1 MKDGFYRELMMMSPV
16 GYAYHKIICDDYG
29 RPIDYEFIEVNSAFE
44 TYTGL
49 KNVEG
54 KLVTEV
60 IPEIKELDFDW
71 ISFYGK
77 IAINGE
83 SDEFEQYM
91 DTLKKWYRVE
101 VHSPEKYYFITR
113 FVDVSNEKNQFQELS
128 NFFEITLDLLCIAD
142 MDGNFVKVNKAWE
155 SILGYSVE
163 NLQNTNFLTLI
174 HPEDLGSTIKTME
187 KLGQDEKVIN
197 FVNRY
202 RHKNGTYRFIEWR
215 ANPLNNLIYA
225 AARDI
230 TDRIA
235 HENRLINNSRYVK
248 SLLQALP
255 DLIFVLD
262 EKGRFIDYK
271 AGNTKDLAM
280 PKENFLGKTIFDA
293 LEKNLAKEIMLAT
306 KCTLKGNETSYIEYS
321 MNLGGKLNYFECKV
335 VPFEKDKVIAIAR
348 NITERKNLE
357 NSLKKERQRLDGII
371 KGTNV
376 GTWEWNIQTG
386 ETVFNERWADII
398 GYKLEELVP
407 ISIETWMKFAHQDD
421 LKESNEE
428 LMKHFSGEVEY
439 YEFES
444 RMKHKDGSWVW
455 VLDRGKVFVW
465 DEEKRPL
472 VMYGTHQDIT
482 DRKKSEESLRKAKE
496 QAETAN
502 TMKSQFL
509 ANMSHEIRTPMNGIV
524 GYLELLKKTDLSK
537 EQSEFVYGAKSAS
550 EILLFLINDILDFS
564 KIEAGKLDVE
574 NSPFDLKK
582 IIEDAISTL
591 KPKAI
596 EKKII
601 FEVNFEDEI
610 NNIFDGDGDRIKQIL
625 NNLIGNAIK
634 FTEKGSISIEA
645 IYQNSNTVE
654 IKVRDTG
661 IGMDEKQV
669 KKLFRPFIQGDASTT
684 RRYGGTGLGLA
695 ISKEL
700 AKLMG
705 GDIYVISSLGQGSEF
720 ILEIPLKVSSINQQ
734 RGYKKAIKLRNEL
747 NDKTPID
754 LKKLKILLVE
764 DNDMNRKIVTKMFAK
779 KEIMCDEAHNGKEA
793 IEFVLKK
800 DYDVIFMDCQ
810 MPIMDG
816 YESTSKIRKIEK
828 GKKHTTII
836 AMTANAMEGD
846 RKRCIESGMDD
857 YISKPIDFG
866 ELFKILEGLSIR

>member
-60 IPEIKELDFDW
+60 IPEIKNLGFDW
-71 ISFYGK
+71 ISFYGE

-113 FVDVSNEKNQFQELS
+113 FVDISNEKKQFQELS

-142 MDGNFVKVNKAWE
+142 KEGNFIKVNRAWE
-155 SILGYSVE
+155 STLGYSVE

-174 HPEDLGSTIKTME
+174 HPEDLGSTTKTME
-187 KLGQDEKVIN
+187 KLGKDEKVMN

-202 RHKNGTYRFIEWR
+202 RHKNGSYRFIEWR

-235 HENRLINNSRYVK
+235 HENRLISNSRYVK
-248 SLLQALP
+248 SLLEALP

-262 EKGRFIDYK
+262 EEGRFIDYK
-271 AGNTKDLAM
+271 SGNNKELAM
-280 PKENFLGKTIFDA
+280 PKKKFLGKIVFEV
-293 LEKNLAKEIMLAT
+293 LEKNLAQKIIDAT
-306 KCTLKGNETSYIEYS
+306 QYTLRENKMSEIEYS
-321 MNLGGKLNYFECKV
+321 MNLKDRIEYFECKV
-335 VPFEKDKVIAIAR
+335 VPFEKDKVISIAR

-357 NSLKKERQRLDGII
+357 NR
-371 KGTNV
+371 
-376 GTWEWNIQTG
+376 
-386 ETVFNERWADII
+386 
-398 GYKLEELVP
+398 
-407 ISIETWMKFAHQDD
+407 
-421 LKESNEE
+421 
-428 LMKHFSGEVEY
+428 
-439 YEFES
+439 
-444 RMKHKDGSWVW
+444 
-455 VLDRGKVFVW
+455 
-465 DEEKRPL
+465 
-472 VMYGTHQDIT
+472 
-482 DRKKSEESLRKAKE
+482 LRKAKE

-502 TMKSQFL
+502 IMKSQFL

-524 GYLELLKKTDLSK
+524 GYLELLKKTSLSN
-537 EQSEFVYGAKSAS
+537 EQSEFVNGAKSAS

-574 NSPFDLKK
+574 KSPFELKK
-582 IIEDAISTL
+582 IIEDAISIL

-601 FEVNFEDEI
+601 VEINFGDEI
-610 NNIFDGDGDRIKQIL
+610 DNIFDGDGERIKQIL

-634 FTEKGSISIEA
+634 FTENGFIRVEA
-645 IYQNSNTVE
+645 NYHNSKNIE
-654 IKVRDTG
+654 IKVKDTG

-705 GDIYVISSLGQGSEF
+705 GDIYVKSSLGQGSEF

-793 IEFVLKK
+793 IEFLLKK

-846 RKRCIESGMDD
+846 RQRCIEAGMDD